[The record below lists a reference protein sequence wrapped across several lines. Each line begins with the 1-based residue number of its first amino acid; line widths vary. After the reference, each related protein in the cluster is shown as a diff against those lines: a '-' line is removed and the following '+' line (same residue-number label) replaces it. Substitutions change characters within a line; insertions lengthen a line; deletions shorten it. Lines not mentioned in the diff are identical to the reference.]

1 MPLIIQLRKTISC
14 GEVHQAEV
22 SRVSTRRWEVQGVGY
37 GGMQKFNVGNVCDGF
52 PKSTRHLPSNS
63 ESQRSLCQCS
73 DGIYTVE
80 ARISV
85 GGITGLAN
93 YVIVSTRRGWLLLA
107 YM

>member
-52 PKSTRHLPSNS
+52 RAFQNQRVICLRIPNRNARFVSALTASTRLK
-63 ESQRSLCQCS
+63 R
-73 DGIYTVE
+73 V
-80 ARISV
+80 SV
-85 GGITGLAN
+85 
-93 YVIVSTRRGWLLLA
+93 
-107 YM
+107 